1 MFFNPREAMTDPT
14 IAELEERIA
23 MIRQNINELIE
34 QAAAY
39 SGAEDENRTADRI
52 AQQEQELSRLIELR
66 DALLGR

>member
-1 MFFNPREAMTDPT
+1 MTDT
-14 IAELEERIA
+14 ITELDERIA

-52 AQQEQELSRLIELR
+52 AQQEQELSRLVELR

>member
-1 MFFNPREAMTDPT
+1 MTDPT
-14 IAELEERIA
+14 ITELAERIA

-39 SGAEDENRTADRI
+39 SGAEDENKAADRI

-66 DALLGR
+66 DALLAR

>member
-1 MFFNPREAMTDPT
+1 MTDPT
-14 IAELEERIA
+14 ITELDERIA
-23 MIRQNINELIE
+23 TIRQNINELIE

-66 DALLGR
+66 DARLGR

>member
-1 MFFNPREAMTDPT
+1 MTDPT
-14 IAELEERIA
+14 ISELDERIA

-66 DALLGR
+66 DARLGG